1 MAYSEHDKSVYMIC
15 RKLVLVQI
23 PISLR
28 IAFIVGEPRSDGTTV
43 NKPGRRVEQRR
54 ATQVSED
61 MSELLQTTA
70 RTKLKRLPK
79 RGSVER
85 ETIYRI
91 LDEAFVCHVGF
102 TVDEQPYVIPTGYAR
117 DGDRLLIHG
126 SALSRMLRALAW
138 EADVCVTVTL
148 LDGLVLARS
157 AFHHSMNYR
166 SVVIF
171 GKAKVVSGE
180 REKLEALRAF
190 TEHVV
195 PGRWKD
201 VRPPSEN
208 ELKATLVLSLD
219 IDEASAKIREGAP
232 VDDEADYELD
242 VWAGVIPLRLTAG
255 VPVNDAKL
263 NEGIAVP
270 QYASNYKRD

>member
-1 MAYSEHDKSVYMIC
+1 
-15 RKLVLVQI
+15 
-23 PISLR
+23 
-28 IAFIVGEPRSDGTTV
+28 
-43 NKPGRRVEQRR
+43 
-54 ATQVSED
+54 
-61 MSELLQTTA
+61 MSELLETTA

-79 RGSVER
+79 RGCFER
-85 ETIYRI
+85 ETIYQI

-126 SALSRMLRALAW
+126 SAASRMLRALAW

-166 SVVIF
+166 SVAIF
-171 GKAKVVSGE
+171 GRAKVVSGKQ
-180 REKLEALRAF
+180 EKLEALRAF

-201 VRPPSEN
+201 VRLPSEN

-242 VWAGVIPLRLTAG
+242 VWAGVIPLRLAVG
-255 VPVNDAKL
+255 VPVDDPKL
-263 NEGIAVP
+263 KDDVGVP
-270 QYASNYKRD
+270 LYVSNYQRG

>member
-1 MAYSEHDKSVYMIC
+1 
-15 RKLVLVQI
+15 
-23 PISLR
+23 
-28 IAFIVGEPRSDGTTV
+28 
-43 NKPGRRVEQRR
+43 
-54 ATQVSED
+54 

-70 RTKLKRLPK
+70 RTKLKRLPQ

-85 ETIYRI
+85 ETIYQI

-102 TVDEQPYVIPTGYAR
+102 SVDQQPYVIPTGYAR

-126 SALSRMLRALAW
+126 SAASRMLRALAGD
-138 EADVCVTVTL
+138 ADVCVTVTL

-166 SVVIF
+166 SVVIL
-171 GKAKVVSGE
+171 GKARVVSGKQ
-180 REKLEALRAF
+180 EKLEALRVL
-190 TEHVV
+190 TEHVL
-195 PGRWKD
+195 PGRWKE

-208 ELKATLVLSLD
+208 EMNQTLVLALD

-255 VPVNDAKL
+255 APVDDVKSR
-263 NEGIAVP
+263 EGIIAP
-270 QYASNYKRD
+270 RYASNYKRG